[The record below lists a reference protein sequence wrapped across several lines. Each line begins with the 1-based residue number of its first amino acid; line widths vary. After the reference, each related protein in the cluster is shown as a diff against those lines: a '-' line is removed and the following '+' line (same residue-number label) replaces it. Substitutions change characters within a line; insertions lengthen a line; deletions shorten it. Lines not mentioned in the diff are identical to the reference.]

1 MSIIQCGFSLSQPT
15 CFIVTCGFGHYQF
28 RRMIKALLLIF
39 EPIDAWERVVRAQR
53 SLGFILTVFLL
64 PLLGLTSLAEGCGLV
79 QWGRR
84 QQDTLHLK
92 QFTTAEA
99 AAFEIAQLLLSL
111 ATLFLGTKLV
121 KSLGETFHGRH
132 SFTQVFTT
140 VAYGLSPLFTMRL
153 FDAFPGISHWV
164 TWTAGILLSVTVL
177 YHGVPRIMQPDPS
190 HAFGLYLVSAILL
203 AMITGLARFLTA
215 WYLRGEFK
223 SVERII
229 SDLIARMTS

>member
-1 MSIIQCGFSLSQPT
+1 VGSG
-15 CFIVTCGFGHYQF
+15 
-28 RRMIKALLLIF
+28 LLK
-39 EPIDAWERVVRAQR
+39 W
-53 SLGFILTVFLL
+53 S
-64 PLLGLTSLAEGCGLV
+64 
-79 QWGRR
+79 RR
-84 QQDTLHLK
+84 QQNTLHLK

-99 AAFEIAQLLLSL
+99 TAFQIAQFLLSL

-132 SFTQVFTT
+132 SFTPVFTM

-164 TWTAGILLSVTVL
+164 TWAAGILLSVTVL
-177 YHGVPRIMQPDPS
+177 YHGVPRILQPDPS

>member
-1 MSIIQCGFSLSQPT
+1 M
-15 CFIVTCGFGHYQF
+15 
-28 RRMIKALLLIF
+28 
-39 EPIDAWERVVRAQR
+39 
-53 SLGFILTVFLL
+53 
-64 PLLGLTSLAEGCGLV
+64 
-79 QWGRR
+79 
-84 QQDTLHLK
+84 
-92 QFTTAEA
+92 
-99 AAFEIAQLLLSL
+99 
-111 ATLFLGTKLV
+111 
-121 KSLGETFHGRH
+121 
-132 SFTQVFTT
+132 

-177 YHGVPRIMQPDPS
+177 YHGVPRIMQPDPA

-229 SDLIARMTS
+229 SDLVARMTS